1 MSTIDP
7 GVARFDE
14 PVFVRHLE
22 AMIGQTV
29 QVATACGTLV
39 GVVREVFPDHFL
51 LETAEGGGARQA
63 AYGVLG
69 AAYCG
74 RRSRVAGGGG
84 VAWRSRRA
92 KILRENVALMASPV
106 QTGRVPTA
114 VTVDM

>member
-51 LETAEGGGARQA
+51 LETAEGGAHVR
-63 AYGVLG
+63 
-69 AAYCG
+69 
-74 RRSRVAGGGG
+74 
-84 VAWRSRRA
+84 
-92 KILRENVALMASPV
+92 LRMVCWV
-106 QTGRVPTA
+106 RPTA
-114 VTVDM
+114 VGGLG